1 MIWIIQSDFCN
12 NELQMYTQKRCTSFQ
27 HSQFEDRKLV
37 PSLWLSAIDIRFLLK
52 WERPSF
58 QRQLFKSLLSKCT
71 SKNYTIEIYAA
82 LHIASVLLCSRQA
95 VWAGPWVGNPKV
107 LLLSL
112 KSNMRNFC
120 LTLVCVQQTF
130 KFRYSSTRQVRGI
143 TLHSRFR
150 SVALLFWQLSADSVP
165 FSTG

>member
-1 MIWIIQSDFCN
+1 M
-12 NELQMYTQKRCTSFQ
+12 
-27 HSQFEDRKLV
+27 
-37 PSLWLSAIDIRFLLK
+37 PSLWLSAVDITFHLK

-58 QRQLFKSLLSKCT
+58 QRQLFTSLLSKCT

-112 KSNMRNFC
+112 KSNMRIFC
-120 LTLVCVQQTF
+120 LTLVCVLQTF
-130 KFRYSSTRQVRGI
+130 KYRYSSARQVRGI
-143 TLHSRFR
+143 TLHSSRKAKIFIQMPRSSILTTFRFSSGLSR
-150 SVALLFWQLSADSVP
+150 NRFMLVAFESNSLFSRC
-165 FSTG
+165 